1 VKDSSPRRPRPARSP
16 FDSYLTEIDRTPL
29 LTAQDEIALARRV
42 ADGDLAARD
51 RMVRANLRLVVS
63 LARHY
68 AGKGLPLED
77 LVAEGNMGLVRAV
90 EGYDPA
96 AGTRFSTYAR
106 YWVKQSIRRA
116 LSRTGNAVRLP
127 QYVTTLL
134 AKWAKASA
142 ALYRELGRTPTDEE
156 VAARL
161 GLSDRQLRVVRKAR
175 RVYASGQP
183 PEGPDGDPAVGLF
196 ADARELPPDDR
207 LAGAEEVRKALD
219 SVGRLE
225 EREAQVLRLR
235 FGLDGGEPASLQ
247 EVGERLG
254 YTRERIRQIERD
266 ALAKLREHLAAA

>member
-1 VKDSSPRRPRPARSP
+1 
-16 FDSYLTEIDRTPL
+16 
-29 LTAQDEIALARRV
+29 
-42 ADGDLAARD
+42 
-51 RMVRANLRLVVS
+51 MVRANLRLVVS

-96 AGTRFSTYAR
+96 AGTRFSTYAS

-134 AKWAKASA
+134 AKWAKAST
-142 ALYRELGRTPTDEE
+142 ALHRELGRTPTDEE

-161 GLSDRQLRVVRKAR
+161 GLTERQVRVVRKAR

-183 PEGPDGDPAVGLF
+183 VENPDGEPVVGLF

-247 EVGERLG
+247 EVGEQLG

-266 ALAKLREHLAAA
+266 ALAKLRDHLAA